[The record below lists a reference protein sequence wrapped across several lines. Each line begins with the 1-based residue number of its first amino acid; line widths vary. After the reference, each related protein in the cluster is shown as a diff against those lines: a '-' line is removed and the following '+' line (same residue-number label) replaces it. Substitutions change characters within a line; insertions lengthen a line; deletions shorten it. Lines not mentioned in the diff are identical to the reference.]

1 MTFQPGNKLS
11 PGRPPGS
18 LNKADLVGKFRKD
31 LEAIGVDAVF
41 VFKAFW
47 KSWEGIQDQAEKAR
61 LAIEFL
67 EFLQPKIRH
76 HQISMTPEEAVRVL
90 EEEMNAGRN
99 TVDIEPISSLPGE
112 AGIKV

>member
-1 MTFQPGNKLS
+1 MAFQPGHNLAT
-11 PGRPPGS
+11 GRPKGS

-47 KSWEGIQDQAEKAR
+47 KSWEAIQDQAEKAR

-76 HQISMTPEEAVRVL
+76 HQISMTPEDAVRVL

-99 TVDIEPISSLPGE
+99 TVDIEPIPSLPGDT
-112 AGIKV
+112 GLKV